1 MTHCQY
7 EPLKMTLD
15 WLFALLVLILLLP
28 LLLLL
33 CLLVRLDS
41 PGPALYRQVR
51 VGRGGRPFTLY
62 KLRSMKI
69 GTPVLS
75 TEEMTRQS
83 YDPYTRTG
91 RFLRRSS
98 LDELPQ
104 LLNILKGEMSFIG
117 PRPSLPTQ
125 TDLNE
130 LREAWGVHAV
140 RPGITGL
147 AQVRGRDDL
156 DTETKARYDAEYC
169 RRISPATDLHIA
181 LQTAAAVFTGR
192 GNR

>member
-1 MTHCQY
+1 MTPRQY
-7 EPLKMTLD
+7 EPLKKTLD
-15 WLFALLVLILLLP
+15 WLFALALLILLLP

-51 VGRGGRPFTLY
+51 VGRGARPFTLY
-62 KLRSMKI
+62 KLRSMKT

-75 TEEMTRQS
+75 TEEMARQS

-104 LLNILKGEMSFIG
+104 LFNILKGEMSFIG
-117 PRPSLPTQ
+117 PRPALPSQ
-125 TDLNE
+125 TELNE
-130 LREAWGVHAV
+130 LREAQGVHAF

-156 DTETKARYDAEYC
+156 DTETKVLYDAEYI
-169 RRISPATDLHIA
+169 RRLSPVTDLSIA
-181 LQTAAAVFTGR
+181 LLTATAIFTGR